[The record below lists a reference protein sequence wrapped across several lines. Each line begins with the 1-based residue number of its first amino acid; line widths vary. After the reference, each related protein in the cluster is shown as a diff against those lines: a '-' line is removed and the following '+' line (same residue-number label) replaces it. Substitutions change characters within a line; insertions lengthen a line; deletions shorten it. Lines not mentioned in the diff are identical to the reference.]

1 MKIEGYKKD
10 WTTFD
15 KLESGTV
22 FDYDGYLY
30 MKVTGVCAPNYNAV
44 EVDSGRLIKFDNS
57 DGVFAVD
64 GTFVVN
70 KSSI

>member
-30 MKVTGVCAPNYNAV
+30 MKVTGGCTPNYNAV
-44 EVDSGRLIKFDNS
+44 EVESGRLIKFDNS
-57 DGVFAVD
+57 DEVLAVD
-64 GTFVVN
+64 GAFVVN
-70 KSSI
+70 KG